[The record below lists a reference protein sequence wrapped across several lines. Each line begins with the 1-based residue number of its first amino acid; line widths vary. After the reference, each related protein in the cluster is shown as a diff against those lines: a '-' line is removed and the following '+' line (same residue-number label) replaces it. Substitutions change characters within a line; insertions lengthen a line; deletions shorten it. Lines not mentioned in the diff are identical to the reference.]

1 MQELTQVTTEMVGV
15 FSNVKTA
22 GLSIVSAAIGLGVIF
37 IGGKWLWGKTREWLA
52 RT

>member
-1 MQELTQVTTEMVGV
+1 MQELTQVTTTMVGV
-15 FSNVKTA
+15 FDSVKTA
-22 GLSIVSAAIGLGVIF
+22 GLQIVTAAIGLGIVF